1 MKTMRPLSIFLLAA
15 SLALPAQAQDF
26 RELPVNP
33 DQDQEQKPLTKEQL
47 FQLAQGRLIDE
58 IQAADPGDLQMMQ
71 RLIQESGRNE
81 MLLGM
86 EHRHDPVD
94 GGPWVIGV
102 VVEPIEPIL
111 REHFGIDEG
120 TGARVSFVAEDKPAA
135 KAGIKVNDI
144 VVSADGQK
152 VSNLEQLRDVVTKCG
167 KEGRPLSLEIIHK
180 GKRQPVSIE
189 VDGPKPGDASERPL
203 LHHPE
208 TPRVLD
214 PRLPEL
220 LHQMARHEQQIRE
233 LQKEIRQLRKQVKE
247 QAKDEDRDQE

>member
-1 MKTMRPLSIFLLAA
+1 MKTMRPIYILLLAA
-15 SLALPAQAQDF
+15 SLALPAQAMEFQ
-26 RELPVNP
+26 ELPVNP
-33 DQDQEQKPLTKEQL
+33 DQDQEQRPLTKDQL

-86 EHRHDPVD
+86 EHRHDHVD

-102 VVEPIEPIL
+102 MVEPIEPIL

-152 VSNLEQLRDVVTKCG
+152 ISNLEQLRDVVTKCG

-180 GKRQPVSIE
+180 GKRQPVSIQVE
-189 VDGPKPGDASERPL
+189 NPRQAQELRPL
-203 LHHPE
+203 Q
-208 TPRVLD
+208 PRE
-214 PRLPEL
+214 PKFQFAEL
-220 LHQMARHEQQIRE
+220 FRRMEHQEQQIRE

-247 QAKDEDRDQE
+247 QAKEDEDGDQE